1 MRAISEAA
9 YFFDSDRFFPPQ
21 EPSGRACGAKRRAP
35 PDLLQS
41 LLETPERSSRQVAV
55 RVGRIVMKF

>member
-9 YFFDSDRFFPPQ
+9 YFFGSDRLFPPQ
-21 EPSGRACGAKRRAP
+21 EPSGRACGAKWRAP
-35 PDLLQS
+35 LDLLQS